1 MCRLDSDLEDRDS
14 PIMKSMTGFGRSKRA
29 QAVVPARLSARA
41 SSKGGRKA
49 RATAVGMLLPDAS
62 IRSVN
67 GRFLE
72 IRIHMPRE
80 WTELEGEVRSMI
92 QRRIAR
98 GTVDVYLSRAK
109 QASTSVKVE
118 VDQKLAHE
126 WMLALKSLAKEAGLK
141 TSEIPFDA
149 VIRAPDILKV
159 VVDDTLT
166 DSDRKEIMSTVAD
179 AIDSL
184 DRERLREGAETQR
197 ELLSLIGA
205 LEVAVQQVSELAEQQ
220 PDDIR
225 VRLKSRMDRLGQSGL
240 QGLSPDD
247 ARFHQEV
254 ALLVDRGDIREEI
267 ARLSAHLR
275 VYRDL
280 VTGKDV
286 AVASSG
292 KKKATTQLGDAE
304 QPIGKTLDFY
314 AQELLREVNTVGSKS
329 QNAELTRIVVEAK
342 TLVEKIREQVQNVE

>member
-1 MCRLDSDLEDRDS
+1 
-14 PIMKSMTGFGRSKRA
+14 MKSMTGFGRSKRA
-29 QAVVPARLSARA
+29 QALRVQTVAPVRQA
-41 SSKGGRKA
+41 A
-49 RATAVGMLLPDAS
+49 RATKKDGRKPQTVAGTLFPEAS

-109 QASTSVKVE
+109 QASTAVKVE

-159 VVDDTLT
+159 VVDDTLS
-166 DSDRKEIMSTVAD
+166 DSDRKEIMSAVAD

-205 LEVAVQQVSELAEQQ
+205 LEAAVRQVSDLAEQQ

-280 VTGKDV
+280 VTGKEAAGVV
-286 AVASSG
+286 AG
-292 KKKATTQLGDAE
+292 KKNATAQVADTE

>member
-1 MCRLDSDLEDRDS
+1 
-14 PIMKSMTGFGRSKRA
+14 MTGFGRSKRTLA
-29 QAVVPARLSARA
+29 KAHLGA
-41 SSKGGRKA
+41 SSAASSAVSGRPEVRGAGKNA
-49 RATAVGMLLPDAS
+49 RKSVHQLESLFSEAS

-72 IRIHMPRE
+72 IRIHLPRE
-80 WTELEGEVRSMI
+80 WTELEGEVRSLL
-92 QRRIAR
+92 QSRVAR
-98 GTVDVYLSRAK
+98 GTVDVYINRAK
-109 QASTSVKVE
+109 HAPTSVKVE

-126 WMLALKSLAKEAGLK
+126 WMSALKSLAKEAGLK
-141 TSEIPFDA
+141 TSVIPFDA

-159 VVDDTLT
+159 VVDESLT
-166 DSDRKEIMSTVAD
+166 DAHRKEIMSVVEC
-179 AIDSL
+179 AIDAL
-184 DRERLREGAETQR
+184 DKERLREGTETQL
-197 ELLSLIGA
+197 ELLHLIEG
-205 LEVAVQQVSELAEQQ
+205 LEAAVKQVSLLAEQQ

-225 VRLKSRMDRLGQSGL
+225 SRLKTRMERLGQSGL

-254 ALLVDRGDIREEI
+254 ALIIDRGDIREEI

-280 VTGKDV
+280 VTGKNGESV
-286 AVASSG
+286 
-292 KKKATTQLGDAE
+292 KKKAADSAKHSE

-329 QNAELTRIVVEAK
+329 QNAELTRVVVEAK